1 LPSRIS
7 CWYLCLWMG
16 NLRWMKL
23 LAAVILPTAIVLAI
37 AAFETNIFYPP
48 PSNAPPKGIVWHGHT
63 FAARPEFARWLRSR
77 GIRYGVWAR
86 RHPSLVGYATNRRAG
101 RHPSLGYATN
111 RRAHPPA
118 QQAAKAGR
126 ARQKGSDWSVERLGG
141 GVAVLASLGLLIVL
155 VRRRRPGSGR
165 GFARQTL
172 QLAARRAVPA
182 TGGGAG
188 LVLRGGT
195 ATALLS
201 SSMAKS
207 SAKSVRRRGTELTR
221 SLAQRAAP
229 AAKGGARLML
239 RWATA
244 TALVSSSL
252 AASSANTILRR
263 RSEFAWYLATG
274 LLAVGLG
281 LLVTAF
287 S

>member
-1 LPSRIS
+1 
-7 CWYLCLWMG
+7 
-16 NLRWMKL
+16 MKL

-86 RHPSLVGYATNRRAG
+86 RHPLLVGYAANRK
-101 RHPSLGYATN
+101 
-111 RRAHPPA
+111 AHPPA
-118 QQAAKAGR
+118 QKAAAAR
-126 ARQKGSDWSVERLGG
+126 QTRQKGSDWSVERLGG
-141 GVAVLASLGLLIVL
+141 GIALLASLGLVVVL
-155 VRRRRPGSGR
+155 VRRRRPGSSR
-165 GFARQTL
+165 GSARQTL
-172 QLAARRAVPA
+172 QPAARRAVPA

-188 LVLRGGT
+188 PILRGGT

-207 SAKSVRRRGTELTR
+207 SAKSIRGSGTELTR
-221 SLAQRAAP
+221 SLTHRAAP

-239 RWATA
+239 RLATA
-244 TALVSSSL
+244 TALLSSSL

-274 LLAVGLG
+274 LLAVGIGVLATM
-281 LLVTAF
+281 LLSGV
-287 S
+287 

>member
-1 LPSRIS
+1 
-7 CWYLCLWMG
+7 
-16 NLRWMKL
+16 MKL

-63 FAARPEFARWLRSR
+63 FAARRDFARWLRSR

-86 RHPSLVGYATNRRAG
+86 RHPTLVGYATNLRAS
-101 RHPSLGYATN
+101 RHPSPLGYATN
-111 RRAHPPA
+111 RRAHPPK

-126 ARQKGSDWSVERLGG
+126 ARQKGSDWSLERLGG
-141 GVAVLASLGLLIVL
+141 GVAVLASLGLVVVL
-155 VRRRRPGSGR
+155 VRRRRPGSSR
-165 GFARQTL
+165 GSARRTL
-172 QLAARRAVPA
+172 QLPAPRAVPA

-188 LVLRGGT
+188 LILRGGT

-207 SAKSVRRRGTELTR
+207 SATSIRRRGTELTR
-221 SLAQRAAP
+221 SLADRAAP

-244 TALVSSSL
+244 TALLSSSL